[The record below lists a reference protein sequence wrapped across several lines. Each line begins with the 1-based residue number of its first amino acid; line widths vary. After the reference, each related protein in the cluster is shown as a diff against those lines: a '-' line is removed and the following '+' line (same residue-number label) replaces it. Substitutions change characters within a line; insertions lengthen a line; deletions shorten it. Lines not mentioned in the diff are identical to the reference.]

1 MIKLKDRI
9 IHLFGGYTAEEWG
22 KLCLHEDTKHEEAL
36 AEKDRVILEL
46 TNLSAGTPE
55 DCKRGTWCEECGF
68 AKRKVVRVGS
78 APYYDH
84 YTTYYC
90 GKAEACQHL
99 LRKGGSDA

>member
-1 MIKLKDRI
+1 MGKLKNWLI
-9 IHLFGGYTAEEWG
+9 NKLGGYTYAEWG
-22 KLCLHEDTKHEEAL
+22 DRCYKEDKKHDDAL

-46 TNLSAGTPE
+46 TDLSAGTPE
-55 DCKRGTWCEECGF
+55 GCKRGTWCEECSF
-68 AKRKVVRVGS
+68 AKRKVARVGT

-99 LRKGGSDA
+99 LRKGG